1 MKAATKCY
9 CKSKIL
15 QVSLF
20 NFAILCYLRYSRKLD
35 AREKNSVLQYPCWC
49 QHNTWLPITVLALT
63 TDNTDEK

>member
-35 AREKNSVLQYPCWC
+35 AREKIVFDSIPAGVSTTHGC
-49 QHNTWLPITVLALT
+49 Q
-63 TDNTDEK
+63 